1 MKLSLF
7 TQWNLI
13 SLLSQFLSSN
23 FIKSR
28 MKKLIFLSISVILFF
43 SVSCRENLP
52 IDKDLTKKSYNL
64 INQDSIEVVFP
75 KDIIGHITVM
85 GFIYTNCPD
94 ICPMTTHNMYLT
106 EKRLKEEGIENVKFV
121 ALSFDPDRDTPEVL
135 TAFAKI
141 RELDFNDWTLLTG
154 NKNTINDLL
163 KRFDVRAI
171 KTDESFNEDGK
182 SEYSMMHTDRISLI
196 DSNGRLRK
204 NYKGSTLNIEE
215 LINDI
220 KTLED

>member
-1 MKLSLF
+1 
-7 TQWNLI
+7 
-13 SLLSQFLSSN
+13 
-23 FIKSR
+23 
-28 MKKLIFLSISVILFF
+28 MKKLILITIAVILLFSIS
-43 SVSCRENLP
+43 CKDNLP
-52 IDKDLTKKSYNL
+52 LDKDLTKKSYNL
-64 INQDSIEVVFP
+64 INQDSVDVIFP

-85 GFIYTNCPD
+85 GFIYTHCPD

-106 EKRLKEEGIENVKFV
+106 EKKLEKEGIKNVKFV

-154 NKNTINDLL
+154 NKNTINDLI

-171 KTDESFNEDGK
+171 KTDESINEDGK

-196 DSNGRLRK
+196 DSNGKLRK

>member
-1 MKLSLF
+1 
-7 TQWNLI
+7 
-13 SLLSQFLSSN
+13 
-23 FIKSR
+23 
-28 MKKLIFLSISVILFF
+28 MKKLILITIAVILLFSIS
-43 SVSCRENLP
+43 CKDNLP
-52 IDKDLTKKSYNL
+52 LDKDLTKKSYNL
-64 INQDSIEVVFP
+64 INQDSVDVIFP

-85 GFIYTNCPD
+85 GFIYTHCPD

-106 EKRLKEEGIENVKFV
+106 EKKLEKEKIKNVKFV

-154 NKNTINDLL
+154 NKITINDLI

-171 KTDESFNEDGK
+171 KTDESINEDGK

-196 DSNGRLRK
+196 DSNGKLRK